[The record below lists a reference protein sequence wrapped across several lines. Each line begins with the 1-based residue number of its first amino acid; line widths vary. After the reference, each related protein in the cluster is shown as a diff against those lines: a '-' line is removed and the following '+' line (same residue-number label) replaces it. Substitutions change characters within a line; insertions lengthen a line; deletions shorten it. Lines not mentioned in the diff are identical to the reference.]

1 VLEKFEAGKAY
12 TINIILSRNKMEFK
26 VSCDEW
32 QEPVSYD
39 PDVDLW
45 KQTTPEYIDLLSTI

>member
-1 VLEKFEAGKAY
+1 
-12 TINIILSRNKMEFK
+12 MEFK